1 MRPWGSGYA
10 ILRTPSRLLYKNTR
24 QNTHHDM
31 TPAHET
37 REFAMRFRL
46 VISEPERFEGLPI
59 GAGIALKLTEA
70 GENADEPA

>member
-1 MRPWGSGYA
+1 
-10 ILRTPSRLLYKNTR
+10 
-24 QNTHHDM
+24 M